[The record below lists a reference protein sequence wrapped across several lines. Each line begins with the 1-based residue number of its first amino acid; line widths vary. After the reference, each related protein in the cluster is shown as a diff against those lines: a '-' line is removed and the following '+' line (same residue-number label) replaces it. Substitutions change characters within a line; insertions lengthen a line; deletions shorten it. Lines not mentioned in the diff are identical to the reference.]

1 MSHVPGDL
9 VRRYVNGDRDI
20 PADQVWAL
28 EAHMETC
35 APCRDLLATQTA
47 SLAPL
52 LETVW
57 SGIGTVEKPAKHR
70 RIPTWA
76 APAGLP
82 WLGMT
87 LLVAAVAMLL
97 DLLSLTNV
105 PFVMLIAP
113 VAPVLGVATAWNKS
127 MDPAHELVSATPRA
141 GLYLALR
148 RTAAVLLLVIPA
160 LVLAGLPSNTSPW
173 LWLLPC
179 LAFTVGTLALGS
191 VIPLTFAAGGLAG
204 AWAVFVAGPSLVED
218 GLPNVLQPASSPIWA
233 LIVAGCVVVMAFRAE
248 AYTRLR

>member
-1 MSHVPGDL
+1 MSHVPDDM
-9 VRRYVNGDRDI
+9 VRRYVNGDKDI

-28 EAHMETC
+28 EAHLETC
-35 APCRDLLATQTA
+35 ASCRELLAAQTD

-52 LETVW
+52 LQTVW
-57 SGIGTVEKPAKHR
+57 SGIETVEKPAKHR

-76 APAGLP
+76 APAGVP

-87 LLVAAVAMLL
+87 LLVTAVAMLL
-97 DLLSLTNV
+97 DLLSLTDV

-113 VAPVLGVATAWNKS
+113 VAPVLGVATAWNKA

-148 RTAAVLLLVIPA
+148 RTAAVLVLVIPA
-160 LVLAGLPSNTSPW
+160 LVLAGLPSGGSPGV
-173 LWLLPC
+173 WLLPC

-191 VIPLTFAAGGLAG
+191 VIPLSYAAGGLAG
-204 AWAVFVAGPSLVED
+204 AWAVFVVGPSLVQGD
-218 GLPNVLQPASSPIWA
+218 LPNVLQPAYLPIWA
-233 LIVAGCVVVMAFRAE
+233 LIVAGCVAVLAVRAD

>member
-1 MSHVPGDL
+1 LS
-9 VRRYVNGDRDI
+9 
-20 PADQVWAL
+20 
-28 EAHMETC
+28 
-35 APCRDLLATQTA
+35 
-47 SLAPL
+47 PL

-57 SGIGTVEKPAKHR
+57 SGIDTVEKPAKHR

-97 DLLSLTNV
+97 DLLGLTDV

-148 RTAAVLLLVIPA
+148 RTAAVLVLVIPT

-191 VIPLTFAAGGLAG
+191 LIPLSYAAGGLAG
-204 AWAVFVAGPSLVED
+204 AWAAFVVGPSLVRGD
-218 GLPNVLQPASSPIWA
+218 LPDLLQSSYLPIWA
-233 LIVAGCVVVMAFRAE
+233 LIVAGCVAVMAFRAD

>member
-1 MSHVPGDL
+1 MSHVSGNL
-9 VRRYVNGDRDI
+9 VRRYVNGDKDI

-35 APCRDLLATQTA
+35 APCRELLATQTD

-52 LETVW
+52 LQTVW
-57 SGIGTVEKPAKHR
+57 SGIETVEKPAKHR

-97 DLLSLTNV
+97 DLLSLTEV
-105 PFVMLIAP
+105 PLVMLIAP
-113 VAPVLGVATAWNKS
+113 IAPVLGVATAWNKA

-160 LVLAGLPSNTSPW
+160 LVLAGLPSESSPG

-179 LAFTVGTLALGS
+179 LAFTIGTLALGS
-191 VIPLTFAAGGLAG
+191 LIPLSFAAGGLAG
-204 AWAVFVAGPSLVED
+204 AWAVFVVGPSLIQGD
-218 GLPNVLQPASSPIWA
+218 LPDLLRPAYLPIWA
-233 LIVAGCVVVMAFRAE
+233 FIVAGCVAVMAFRAD
-248 AYTRLR
+248 AYARLR